1 MAKKDDNM
9 WLLGLGVLAAGAIG
23 WLYLTSQKAGA
34 NNNQGQQGIAVGEYN
49 PSAPK
54 KEGCGCG
61 MEPET
66 HAEANVT
73 SSVVGTPGT

>member
-1 MAKKDDNM
+1 M
-9 WLLGLGVLAAGAIG
+9 LLWGLGGLAALVVGY
-23 WLYLTSQKAGA
+23 LYFTSQKAGA
-34 NNNQGQQGIAVGEYN
+34 NNGQGQQGQGIAVGEYN